1 MYQSDVRPIAQ
12 QPTTHPYLDIGLTSI
27 GDRHAMAG
35 KTRSSRIASRDGR
48 AGSPIQDPLHAPEL
62 YLNRELSWLE
72 FNRRVLEEAIDER
85 NPLLE
90 RVKFLAIFSTNLDEF
105 FMVRVAGLQSEM
117 LAGDSEVGRDGL
129 TPSEQLAAIKLTVSE
144 LSSRQRRCWHED
156 VLPRLREEG
165 ICLERYDDLSQ
176 RDRRTLKHY
185 FERQIFPVLTPLAV
199 DSGHPFPHISNLSLN
214 MLIVIEDKRGEHVA
228 RMKIPPVVPRFVEIP
243 DRKASAGPSIDGV
256 RRFVLL
262 EDVIEAN
269 VHKLFP
275 GKRVKSTHMFRI
287 TRDADIEFRE
297 GGSDSLLKLIEEELE
312 QRLFGFAVRLTVEPS
327 MPPELRS
334 WLANKLNVSGNDI
347 YQLPRPHGLSDL
359 MELYALDRPDLKDPA
374 IVPHYPSEL
383 RGAASVFDALGTQD
397 VLLYHPYD
405 SFSAVVDFVR
415 QAAADENVVA
425 FKQTLYRV
433 GSHSPIVEA
442 LLEARDDETQIA
454 VLVELRARFD
464 EESNINWARALEK
477 EGVHV
482 AYGLS
487 GLKTHCKIAMAVRRE
502 GNTLRRYVHLGTGNY
517 NVATA
522 RVYTDLGLMTT
533 DEDIAADVSD
543 VFNYLTGY
551 SAQTRFRK
559 LLVAPVNM
567 RSGLTTLIRREAEH
581 GPKGRIIMKMNSLSD
596 YQMIEEIYRAAQ
608 AGVKIELI
616 IRGICCLRPG
626 IPGVSE
632 NIRVISVVGRF
643 LEHARIYYFAHGAAD
658 GGEAVFSG
666 SGDLMRRNLDFR
678 VEVLFPIE
686 DPQLLAHVR
695 DNILELQLQDNVRA
709 RELQRDGSYLRLAPQ
724 DGQEPIDSQAI
735 MTLDRAPSM
744 ARGMLMSLR
753 EYS

>member
-1 MYQSDVRPIAQ
+1 
-12 QPTTHPYLDIGLTSI
+12 
-27 GDRHAMAG
+27 MAAKARNTNLSSKNG
-35 KTRSSRIASRDGR
+35 RWPRRSN
-48 AGSPIQDPLHAPEL
+48 DPLHAAEM

-72 FNRRVLEEAIDER
+72 FNRRVLEEALDER

-90 RVKFLAIFSTNLDEF
+90 RVKFLAIFSSNLDEF
-105 FMVRVAGLQSEM
+105 FMVRVAGLQSEL
-117 LAGDSEVGRDGL
+117 LAGDTEVGRDGM
-129 TPSEQLAAIKLTVSE
+129 TSREQLAAIKLTVSE
-144 LSSRQRRCWHED
+144 LSSRQRQCWHED
-156 VLPRLREEG
+156 VLPKLRDEG
-165 ICLERYDDLSQ
+165 ICLEQYTDLGS
-176 RDRRTLKHY
+176 RDRRALKHY

-214 MLIVIEDKRGEHVA
+214 MLIVIEDKRGEHFA
-228 RMKIPPVVPRFVEIP
+228 RMKIPPVIPRFVEIP
-243 DRKASAGPSIDGV
+243 DRKTSQTVSASRT

-269 VHKLFP
+269 VNQLFP
-275 GKRVKSTHMFRI
+275 GKRVKSTHLFRI

-297 GGSDSLLKLIEEELE
+297 GTSDSLLKLIEEELE

-327 MPPELRS
+327 MPPSIRS
-334 WLANKLNVSGNDI
+334 WLANKLNVSTEDI
-347 YQLPRPHGLSDL
+347 YHLPRPHGLSDL
-359 MELYALDRPDLKDPA
+359 MELYSIDRPDLKDAP
-374 IVPHYPSEL
+374 IIPRYPHEFRESGSIL
-383 RGAASVFDALGTQD
+383 DALSKQD

-405 SFSAVVDFVR
+405 SFTAVVDFVR
-415 QAAADENVVA
+415 QAASDEKVVA
-425 FKQTLYRV
+425 IKQTLYRV
-433 GSHSPIVEA
+433 GSHSPIVDA
-442 LLEARDDETQIA
+442 LLEARDDATQIA

-482 AYGLS
+482 AYGLT

-502 GNTLRRYVHLGTGNY
+502 GNELRRYVHLGTGNY

-522 RVYTDLGLMTT
+522 RVYTDIGLMTT
-533 DEDIAADVSD
+533 DEKIAADVSD

-551 SAQTRFRK
+551 SAQTHFRK

-567 RSGLTTLIRREAEH
+567 RSRLTELIRREAQH

-596 YQMIEEIYRAAQ
+596 YPMIEELYRAAQ
-608 AGVKIELI
+608 AGVKIDLI

-632 NIRVISVVGRF
+632 NIRVISIVGRF
-643 LEHARIYYFAHGAAD
+643 LEHARLYYFAHGS
-658 GGEAVFSG
+658 EAEDEIVYSG

-686 DPQLLAHVR
+686 DPQLLEHVR
-695 DNILELQLQDNVRA
+695 DNILGIQLRDNVRA
-709 RELQRDGSYLRLAPQ
+709 RELQRDGSYTRLSPTS
-724 DGQEPIDSQAI
+724 DHPPVDSQAI
-735 MTLDRAPSM
+735 FTRDDIAPVAGGILMTLREPS
-744 ARGMLMSLR
+744 
-753 EYS
+753 